1 MAKIIHSMIRVQD
14 LDKSLE
20 FYKQA
25 LDLDIAERLDFE
37 GFSLVYLRNEENDME
52 LELTWNEG
60 TEESYSHGSGY
71 GHIAVAVDN
80 LEAEHEKLTGLGF
93 EPADVKEF
101 FREGQLLAKF
111 FFVQDPDGY
120 KIEFLQRHG
129 RYQ

>member
-1 MAKIIHSMIRVQD
+1 MAKIIHSMIRVGD
-14 LDKSLE
+14 LTKSLK
-20 FYKQA
+20 FYKEA
-25 LDLDIAERLDFE
+25 LDLDVAERLDFE

-60 TEESYSHGSGY
+60 TESYTHGSGY
-71 GHIAVAVDN
+71 GHIAVAVDK
-80 LEAEHEKLTGLGF
+80 LEDEHHKMTELGY
-93 EPADVKEF
+93 EPAEIKEF

>member
-1 MAKIIHSMIRVQD
+1 MAKIIHTMIRVVD
-14 LDKSLE
+14 LDKSLK
-20 FYKQA
+20 FYKEA
-25 LDLDIAERLDFE
+25 LELDIAERLDFD

-60 TEESYSHGSGY
+60 TEEAYSHGSGY
-71 GHIAVAVDN
+71 GHIAVAVDE
-80 LEAEHEKLTGLGF
+80 LEAEHQKLSDLGY
-93 EPADVKEF
+93 EPAEIKEF

-111 FFVQDPDGY
+111 FFIQDPDGY

>member
-37 GFSLVYLRNEENDME
+37 GFSLVYLRNEDNDME